1 MAKKLCSLGV
11 ATPVEAKVG
20 SVSASDRT
28 GTRGGGQ
35 AEVER
40 RTFVEVAKVKVGRIG
55 DVIWLG

>member
-20 SVSASDRT
+20 SVSASDRA
-28 GTRGGGQ
+28 GKRGGGQ

-55 DVIWLG
+55 DVIWLW